1 MAWVSHAAVLSCVA
15 MSDLI
20 VPPPP
25 GLADCVQHA
34 LLKTLPGGPYLLP
47 AGLQPL
53 FLLILRGRI
62 TLHHA
67 GRDTVLAPFLLCGG
81 TRGIR
86 RASAEPGT
94 RILTLSLQPGRLRQL
109 LPLPPLA
116 VMEEAVP
123 LTDLLTGEARGE
135 ALRVA
140 EQAAGGKAV
149 AARAG
154 EVVSG
159 EPAASE
165 AALLAAL
172 FACLQGWRARQA
184 AAPDLVLPPPA
195 WNAPASELATGLGLG
210 LRQFERR
217 FLQSYGQPLKSY
229 RRQARCSLLLARFMA
244 RPAVPDT
251 ADSPAWVGLADL
263 AALGGYYDQAH
274 LHRDLLSF
282 TGYSPSALL
291 AGVASDAPAF
301 WPYRLAREQ
310 LQRLFGPGGY

>member
-1 MAWVSHAAVLSCVA
+1 

-86 RASAEPGT
+86 RASAEAGT

-123 LTDLLTGEARGE
+123 LADLLAGEARGE
-135 ALRVA
+135 ALRLA
-140 EQAAGGKAV
+140 EQAAGTT
-149 AARAG
+149 AAAAGVGEAG
-154 EVVSG
+154 ETAAG

-165 AALLAAL
+165 ATLLAAL
-172 FACLQGWRARQA
+172 FACLQGWRTRQA

-195 WNAPASELATGLGLG
+195 WNAPASELAAGLGLG

-244 RPAVPDT
+244 RPAATDAADT
-251 ADSPAWVGLADL
+251 PAWAGLADL

-274 LHRDLLSF
+274 LHHDLLSF

-291 AGVASDAPAF
+291 AGVASDDPAF

>member
-1 MAWVSHAAVLSCVA
+1 

-123 LTDLLTGEARGE
+123 LSDLLAGEARGE
-135 ALRVA
+135 ALRLA
-140 EQAAGGKAV
+140 ELAAGAAASSTCEVAAGEVAV
-149 AARAG
+149 GQARAG
-154 EVVSG
+154 
-159 EPAASE
+159 E

-172 FACLQGWRARQA
+172 FACLQGWRMRQA
-184 AAPDLVLPPPA
+184 AAPDLVLPLPA
-195 WNAPASELATGLGLG
+195 WDAPASELAAGLGLG

-244 RPAVPDT
+244 RSAAADAANAT
-251 ADSPAWVGLADL
+251 DSPAWSGLADL

-291 AGVASDAPAF
+291 AGVASDDPAF

>member
-1 MAWVSHAAVLSCVA
+1 

-25 GLADCVQHA
+25 ALADCVQHA

-67 GRDTVLAPFLLCGG
+67 GRDIVLAPFLLCGG

-116 VMEEAVP
+116 VMEEALP
-123 LTDLLTGEARGE
+123 LADLLAGEARGE
-135 ALRVA
+135 ALRLA
-140 EQAAGGKAV
+140 ELAAGTKA
-149 AARAG
+149 AAAG
-154 EVVSG
+154 AGQV
-159 EPAASE
+159 PASETTASE

-195 WNAPASELATGLGLG
+195 WNAPVSELAANLGLG

-217 FLQSYGQPLKSY
+217 FLQSYGQPFKSY
-229 RRQARCSLLLARFMA
+229 RRQARCSQLLARFLA
-244 RPAVPDT
+244 RPAAADA
-251 ADSPAWVGLADL
+251 ADSPAWAGLADL

-274 LHRDLLSF
+274 LHRDLLRF
-282 TGYSPSALL
+282 TGYSPRALL
-291 AGVASDAPAF
+291 AGVAGDDPAF

-310 LQRLFGPGGY
+310 LQRLFGPHGY

>member
-1 MAWVSHAAVLSCVA
+1 

-86 RASAEPGT
+86 RASAAPGT

-123 LTDLLTGEARGE
+123 LSDLLAGEARGE
-135 ALRVA
+135 ALRLA
-140 EQAAGGKAV
+140 ELAAGAAASGTGEVAAGEVAV
-149 AARAG
+149 GEARAG
-154 EVVSG
+154 ET
-159 EPAASE
+159 
-165 AALLAAL
+165 ALLAAL
-172 FACLQGWRARQA
+172 FACLQGWRARRT

-195 WNAPASELATGLGLG
+195 WDAPASELAAGLGLG

-244 RPAVPDT
+244 RPATVDAANAT
-251 ADSPAWVGLADL
+251 DSPAWTGLADL

-291 AGVASDAPAF
+291 AGVASDDPAF

-310 LQRLFGPGGY
+310 LQRLFGQGGY